1 MVFEFDVIWPIPTT
15 EDYKKKYKNKYKYK
29 RRQWMVK
36 RRHRRELYATF
47 EMALNRYEQVSA
59 YFLSRPRFSEG
70 KLAFQPK
77 LAGKGVHVENDLR
90 SENFVESTRRF
101 LRGRC
106 PSIDIKVRYL
116 PLWSYIESPLST
128 RLLVSSFSSLFLFF
142 FLLFFLFFSNVDN
155 VRRVDSYDVAYR
167 TETPCE
173 VAYPCPVSL
182 LKLLLSH
189 LYHSNDLG

>member
-1 MVFEFDVIWPIPTT
+1 MEQCDHGSRIIASISRSGERLGILSFVFFFSGIHSFGCSIRFVLRNGNEFWDFFFQVTASILQPIPVKLPSNWNMVFEFDVIWPIPTT

-59 YFLSRPRFSEG
+59 YSLSRPRFSEG

-90 SENFVESTRRF
+90 GENFVESTRRF

-116 PLWSYIESPLST
+116 PL
-128 RLLVSSFSSLFLFF
+128 
-142 FLLFFLFFSNVDN
+142 
-155 VRRVDSYDVAYR
+155 
-167 TETPCE
+167 
-173 VAYPCPVSL
+173 
-182 LKLLLSH
+182 
-189 LYHSNDLG
+189 

>member
-1 MVFEFDVIWPIPTT
+1 M
-15 EDYKKKYKNKYKYK
+15 
-29 RRQWMVK
+29 
-36 RRHRRELYATF
+36 
-47 EMALNRYEQVSA
+47 SA
-59 YFLSRPRFSEG
+59 YFHIPFSEG

-77 LAGKGVHVENDLR
+77 LAGKRVHVENDLR
-90 SENFVESTRRF
+90 GENFVESTWRF
-101 LRGRC
+101 LRGGC

-116 PLWSYIESPLST
+116 LRSFIESPYLS
-128 RLLVSSFSSLFLFF
+128 LSSFFSLSFF
-142 FLLFFLFFSNVDN
+142 FFFFSNVDN